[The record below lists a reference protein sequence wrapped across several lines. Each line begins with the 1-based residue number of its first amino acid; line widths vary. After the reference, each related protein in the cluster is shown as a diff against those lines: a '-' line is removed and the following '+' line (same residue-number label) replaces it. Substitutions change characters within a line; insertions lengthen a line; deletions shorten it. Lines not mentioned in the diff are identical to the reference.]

1 MGTAIGSVSAYH
13 GEFQVIIKDVSNEQ
27 LNKAKIHH
35 LKFFQEEL
43 EKGFIDELEKSTN
56 DTKDEKVTN
65 QVPASPKKRRRKP
78 SKKQKEEK
86 EITTISKNAKFDPE
100 RQARR

>member
-1 MGTAIGSVSAYH
+1 MSEMSVEGNKIDDKHLTNGVNIDTSDKY
-13 GEFQVIIKDVSNEQ
+13 QKDTSEVEN
-27 LNKAKIHH
+27 NNNIVD
-35 LKFFQEEL
+35 
-43 EKGFIDELEKSTN
+43 GLEKSTN

-78 SKKQKEEK
+78 SKKQKAEK
-86 EITTISKNAKFDPE
+86 EIITTITKNIKFDPE